1 VAEPFHTSLRVDN
14 INCSRLMSGCVQP
27 SCSPQHPSHLASSLS
42 CRHDAM
48 GRSRKQ
54 PRSSSAKSKEKQP
67 GSSSAAVAETEKS
80 KEKQAGSRSAA
91 VAATG
96 KSKEKQAGSSS
107 AAVAAT
113 GMMSKEKKAEKG
125 KEAVGEGD
133 AAPQFF
139 KVLFPQECAERLVSF
154 SSLYPFH
161 LCPGDRSGDRVVS
174 IATRN
179 CSFGFELVFFCVL
192 RAGVNRKPCLCCS
205 GDEPRSLIVLKSG
218 LLAPRAL
225 RAGLAAGGEPG
236 LP

>member
-80 KEKQAGSRSAA
+80 KEKQAGSR
-91 VAATG
+91 
-96 KSKEKQAGSSS
+96 S